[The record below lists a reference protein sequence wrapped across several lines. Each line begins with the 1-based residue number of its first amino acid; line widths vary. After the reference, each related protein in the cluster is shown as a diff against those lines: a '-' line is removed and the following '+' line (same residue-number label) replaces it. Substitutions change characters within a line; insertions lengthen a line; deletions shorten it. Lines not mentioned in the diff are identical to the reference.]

1 MKTKLLLL
9 ILILSLLLC
18 SCGDSLPQ
26 WKLEGE
32 GYIDKKNDRVWYGA
46 PLNYQPVS
54 TGGAAA
60 MLGDTEICV
69 IPGMDSDL
77 WLAEAFEGIGA
88 VYYAEGV
95 ELPTLESFG
104 ADGLFICREE
114 NLTFAMAQSKDKALV
129 DQLVDAIVNGE
140 AVEAAEGNAY
150 HVKFTSSA
158 YTGLYYD
165 LLYIE
170 GEDGGYYLYDRG
182 IGKAVEIGRM
192 LASLMPT
199 NEEVAAEL
207 AKESAAVTSAEN
219 EAGA

>member
-1 MKTKLLLL
+1 MKIKLLLL
-9 ILILSLLLC
+9 VLLLSLILC

-32 GYIDKKNDRVWYGA
+32 AYIDKKNDTVWYGA
-46 PLNYQPVS
+46 PLNFQPVS
-54 TGGAAA
+54 TGAAAA

-69 IPGMDSDL
+69 IPDMDSSR

-95 ELPTLESFG
+95 TLPTLETFEANG
-104 ADGLFICREE
+104 VLICSEV
-114 NLTFAMAQSKDKALV
+114 NLTFAMAQSQDKALV

-140 AVEAAEGNAY
+140 AVEAAKGNSY
-150 HVKFTSSA
+150 HVKFTSAA
-158 YTGLYYD
+158 YPGLYYD

-170 GEDGGYYLYDRG
+170 GEDGCYYLFDRG

-199 NEEVAAEL
+199 DEEVASEL
-207 AKESAAVTSAEN
+207 AKDSGAVET
-219 EAGA
+219 EADA